1 MSNKYSIAE
10 IVNKIRLTFRLL
22 MDKRVAFYLKLIP
35 IAAVIYL
42 VVPFDL
48 VIGPID
54 DTVLVIGAMQLFISL
69 CPSEIVDEHSRFL
82 RNRKETGASKPIKLL
97 DDLSKQED

>member
-1 MSNKYSIAE
+1 MSHKYSLGD
-10 IVNKIRLTFRLL
+10 IVFKVRLTIRLL

-35 IAAVIYL
+35 IAALVYL

-54 DTVLVIGAMQLFISL
+54 DTVLIIGAVQLFISV
-69 CPSEIVDEHSRFL
+69 CPAEIVDEHSRFL
-82 RNRKETGASKPIKLL
+82 RNRKEPDSSKQVKLL
-97 DDLSKQED
+97 DDHSK

>member
-1 MSNKYSIAE
+1 MSHKYSLGD
-10 IVNKIRLTFRLL
+10 IVFKVRLTIRLL

-35 IAAVIYL
+35 IAAVVYL

-54 DTVLVIGAMQLFISL
+54 DTVLLIGAVQLFISL
-69 CPSEIVDEHSRFL
+69 CSAEIVDEHSRFL
-82 RNRKETGASKPIKLL
+82 HKRKETAESKQIKLL
-97 DDLSKQED
+97 DDHSTRDD

>member
-1 MSNKYSIAE
+1 MSHKYSLGD
-10 IVNKIRLTFRLL
+10 IVFKVRLTIRLL

-35 IAAVIYL
+35 IAALVYL

-54 DTVLVIGAMQLFISL
+54 DTVLIIGAVQLFISV
-69 CPSEIVDEHSRFL
+69 CPAEIVDEHSRFL
-82 RNRKETGASKPIKLL
+82 RKRKEPDSSKQIKLL
-97 DDLSKQED
+97 DDHSK